1 MDLQISAFLLLIL
14 FTAGNCL
21 KCNVCVADSCVETT
35 CSSGL
40 TNCVSATYTTVSPNN
55 TSTVKAKMCVRPSDC
70 ITGSYNIG
78 VSKASTSCCSTDL
91 CNVQDAPDP
100 SNSPNGKKCFYC
112 DLNNDCSSTLSCSGS
127 QDRCIKITGTIA
139 NQTLVVKGC
148 ASKSYCDAGTSVSN
162 VNLAGSI
169 SCCEGNLCNGAQSV
183 TQSFLFLC
191 GSLLSYFLLH

>member
-91 CNVQDAPDP
+91 CNVQDAPEP
-100 SNSPNGKKCFYC
+100 SNVPNGKKCYYC
-112 DLNNDCSSTLSCSGS
+112 DGQNCSKNIMSCSGS
-127 QDRCIKITGTIA
+127 EDHCIAGTFV
-139 NQTLVVKGC
+139 NQTVVVKGC
-148 ASKSYCDAGTSVSN
+148 VSKSYCDAAASVSS
-162 VNLAGSI
+162 VDFGSF
-169 SCCEGNLCNGAQSV
+169 SCCQGNLCNGAQSV

-191 GSLLSYFLLH
+191 GSLLSYVLLH

>member
-21 KCNVCVADSCVETT
+21 KCYECVADSCVETT

-40 TNCVSATYTTVSPNN
+40 TNCVSATFITSSPNN
-55 TSTVKAKMCVRPSDC
+55 HSTFKTKLCARPSDC
-70 ITGSYNIG
+70 ITGSYSIG
-78 VSKASTSCCSTDL
+78 DHKVSTSCCSTDL
-91 CNVQDAPDP
+91 CNVQDAPEP
-100 SNSPNGKKCFYC
+100 SNVPNGKKCYYC
-112 DLNNDCSSTLSCSGS
+112 DGQNCSNNIMSCSGS
-127 QDRCIKITGTIA
+127 EDRCIKITGTNA
-139 NQTLVVKGC
+139 NQTVVVQGC
-148 ASKSYCDAGTSVSN
+148 VSKSYCEASVSN
-162 VNLAGSI
+162 VNLVGRS